1 MDLNILSVDFV
12 ALRDAVVKNPN
23 IKYIVMNEL
32 TLERLQLH
40 PIMKNK
46 DSSQFYATF
55 YGVPIAVCNRLQL
68 GAVEL
73 I

>member
-40 PIMKNK
+40 PIM
-46 DSSQFYATF
+46 
-55 YGVPIAVCNRLQL
+55 
-68 GAVEL
+68 
-73 I
+73 